1 MAKNFTDDNFQEEV
15 LDQESLSIV
24 DFWAPW
30 CTPCRIQGPI
40 VDDIA
45 EQMPDVNVGKLNV
58 DENPMIQQRYGIMSI
73 PTLKFFKGGQE
84 VGELIGLQSKET
96 LIKMVE
102 DLK

>member
-15 LDQESLSIV
+15 LDQENLSIV

-40 VDDIA
+40 LDDIA
-45 EQMPDVNVGKLNV
+45 EQMPDMNIGKLNV
-58 DENPMIQQRYGIMSI
+58 DENPMIQSRYGIMSI

-96 LIKMVE
+96 LLKVIE